1 MICLNN
7 SHGLA
12 SYEGKVLKQESE
24 LWIFIVIFAMHGSVM
39 IWKLWSLHSQLEMY
53 FTEKQQSCFISVVCD
68 WQTSKLKSLKEI
80 SQKCIFKTAGK
91 NSKLWG
97 WSALNQILPT
107 SRLHKL
113 GAKVLYLLSFYVFE
127 LIYEKSHITESNRTQ
142 VALTERHNYHSMKF
156 YKEDEIW

>member
-1 MICLNN
+1 MKAKCWNRNLN
-7 SHGLA
+7 SEYLLLSLQCMA
-12 SYEGKVLKQESE
+12 VWWFESYDLC
-24 LWIFIVIFAMHGSVM
+24 IR
-39 IWKLWSLHSQLEMY
+39 QLEMY

-80 SQKCIFKTAGK
+80 SQKCVFKTAGK

-107 SRLHKL
+107 SRLCKL
-113 GAKVLYLLSFYVFE
+113 GAKVLYLLSFYVFG

-142 VALTERHNYHSMKF
+142 LALTERHNYHSMKF